1 MSPTSTEAFDS
12 DILEAALQTSGLP
25 TAPPRDVKLLIVI
38 SECKCSQSDRTIQK
52 NVKLYQ

>member
-25 TAPPRDVKLLIVI
+25 TVPPRDVKLLIVI